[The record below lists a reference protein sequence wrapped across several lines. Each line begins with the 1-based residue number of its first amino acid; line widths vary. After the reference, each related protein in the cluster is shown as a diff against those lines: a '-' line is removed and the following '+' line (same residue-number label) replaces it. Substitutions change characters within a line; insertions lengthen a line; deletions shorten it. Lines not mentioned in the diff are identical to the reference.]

1 MKIEIWSD
9 IVCPFCYLGK
19 KKLERAI
26 ETLGLIDD
34 TEVIWHSFQL
44 DPEFPKDIAIPSAH
58 YLSEKKG
65 YPLDQIQAIQ
75 HQLRDQALDYGID
88 FQFDK
93 ALSFN
98 TANVHQLL
106 HWGNQFGKTN
116 ELKEVFL
123 KAYFTDGIDLSI
135 NQNIAQIVTKVGL
148 DEDEALLILSS
159 EKHKDEVEADYYA
172 ASQIGVRGVPFFLI
186 DNQTAISG
194 AQPDQVFEQVLQTEM
209 IKSGISVKTT
219 TDGTCSID
227 GCD

>member
-26 ETLGLIDD
+26 EKVGLIDD
-34 TEVIWHSFQL
+34 AEVIWHSFQL

-65 YPLDQIQAIQ
+65 YPLNQIQAIQ
-75 HQLRDQALDYGID
+75 HQLREQALDYGID

-98 TANVHQLL
+98 TGRIHQLL

-135 NQNIAQIVTKVGL
+135 NQNIAQLVTKVGL
-148 DEDEALLILSS
+148 DENEALLILSS
-159 EKHKDEVEADYYA
+159 EKYKDEVEADYYA

-186 DNQTAISG
+186 NNQTAISG
-194 AQPDQVFEQVLQTEM
+194 AQSDEVFEQVLQTEM
-209 IKSGISVKTT
+209 IKSGISVKTS

>member
-19 KKLERAI
+19 KKLKRAI

-34 TEVIWHSFQL
+34 TGVIWHSFQL

-135 NQNIAQIVTKVGL
+135 NQNIAQLVTKVGL
-148 DEDEALLILSS
+148 DENEALLILSS
-159 EKHKDEVEADYYA
+159 EKYKDEVEADYYA